1 MKIAIYGH
9 PFEDI
14 TNEFVIRLFDK
25 FKNKNIEILLFEE
38 FYSFLKD
45 TIKLE
50 IKNPQLFSSYK
61 DISNDIDFFISIG
74 GDGTF
79 LETASYVR
87 DKGIPIV
94 GVNSGRLGFLATISK
109 EDIDKAFDDLLNKN
123 YEIEERT
130 LIELDTN
137 GRLFKDFNFALNE
150 FSIQKTYSSSMIKIE
165 VKVDNEYLNTYWAD
179 GLIISTPT
187 GSTAYSLSAG
197 GPIVV
202 PNSKNFII
210 TPISPHNLTVRP
222 LVLSDDKKVSVRV
235 SGRSKDFL
243 ASLDSNSE
251 TFDQS
256 LELQIKLADF
266 TISVIKLN
274 GKSFFSTLRNKLMW
288 GADKRVK
295 L

>member
-14 TNEFVIRLFDK
+14 TNEFVIKLFDK
-25 FKNKNIEILLFEE
+25 FKNKNIEILLFEK
-38 FYSFLKD
+38 FYFFLKD
-45 TIKLE
+45 TIKIK

>member
-14 TNEFVIRLFDK
+14 TNEFVKKLFLKLDK
-25 FKNKNIEILLFEE
+25 ADVEILLFEE
-38 FYSFLKD
+38 FHSFLKETVKID
-45 TIKLE
+45 
-50 IKNPQLFSSYK
+50 IKNSKLFNSY
-61 DISNDIDFFISIG
+61 NDIPEDTDFFISIG

-79 LETASYVR
+79 LETVSFVR
-87 DKGIPIV
+87 DSGIPIV

-109 EDIDKAFDDLLNKN
+109 EDIDKAVDDLLNNN
-123 YEIEERT
+123 YEVEERT
-130 LIELDTN
+130 LIELNTK
-137 GRLFKDFNFALNE
+137 GQLFKDFNFALNE

-210 TPISPHNLTVRP
+210 TPISPHNLTARP
-222 LVLSDDKKVSVRV
+222 LVLSDDKSVCVRV
-235 SGRSKDFL
+235 SGRSKEFL
-243 ASLDSNSE
+243 ASIDYKSE
-251 TFDQS
+251 TFDES
-256 LELQIKLADF
+256 LELQIKRADF
-266 TISVIKLN
+266 TISVIKLKGN
-274 GKSFFSTLRNKLMW
+274 SFFSTLRNKLMW